1 MGDDDD
7 LCSSDAVLDFD
18 RYLLPL
24 ATNKTAVN
32 AANTPAVIANMNGS
46 SAMNPLSYCIK

>member
-1 MGDDDD
+1 MGDDD

-18 RYLLPL
+18 RYLLAL

-32 AANTPAVIANMNGS
+32 TANTPAVIANMNG
-46 SAMNPLSYCIK
+46 

>member
-1 MGDDDD
+1 MGDDD

-18 RYLLPL
+18 DRYLFPL

-32 AANTPAVIANMNGS
+32 AANTPAVMAYMNG
-46 SAMNPLSYCIK
+46 